1 MAEQIDG
8 KWLKGLVFR
17 TSERKQP
24 KGEAARHVPVERKLR
39 PSDVLAWED
48 QGETIVIVT
57 ADGSKYSVDKT
68 AAEKDKA

>member
-8 KWLKGLVFR
+8 KWLKGLLFR

-39 PSDVLAWED
+39 PSDVLDWRD
-48 QGETIVIVT
+48 TGETLVIVT
-57 ADGSKYSVDKT
+57 ADGRKHIVDKK
-68 AAEKDKA
+68 AAE

>member
-1 MAEQIDG
+1 MTQIDV

-48 QGETIVIVT
+48 RGETIVIV
-57 ADGSKYSVDKT
+57 AGDGSKYVVDKT
-68 AAEKDKA
+68 TVDKP